1 MTGFWCILTA
11 CINRKWISYKIV
23 KHIFSLYPFVLAN
36 VALNWKSFWQKTHFF
51 KKNYVK
57 DILGEILSVT
67 SIRILK
73 SCFRKMSKSL
83 WRAHSAGGSSS
94 RKSFELVAVV
104 ADVLLFLCCCC
115 YIWCV
120 VIVADVLSLCLCCCY
135 TIPNTY
141 LQMQSSLLTLMILK
155 RMALF

>member
-11 CINRKWISYKIV
+11 CINRKWISNKIV

-51 KKNYVK
+51 KKLCERHFWVK
-57 DILGEILSVT
+57 FCLWFQSEFWKVVLGKCQKV
-67 SIRILK
+67 
-73 SCFRKMSKSL
+73 CGV
-83 WRAHSAGGSSS
+83 HSAGGYSS

-115 YIWCV
+115 YSRCV
-120 VIVADVLSLCLCCCY
+120 VVVPDVLSLCLCCCY
-135 TIPNTY
+135 TRPNTY